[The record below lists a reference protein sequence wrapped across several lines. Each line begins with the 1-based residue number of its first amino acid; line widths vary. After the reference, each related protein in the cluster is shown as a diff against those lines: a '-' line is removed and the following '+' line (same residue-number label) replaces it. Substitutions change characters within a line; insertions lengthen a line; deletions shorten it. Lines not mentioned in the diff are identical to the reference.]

1 MPVGFNSLITH
12 FTWSLESSY
21 LCKREGEKKYPVW
34 GLWGS
39 AGLVAVAYCC
49 SQGERPD
56 QGSAWDADQWGSSER
71 RDPRLRMPDVL
82 LIRLRDDAEISV
94 EKK

>member
-39 AGLVAVAYCC
+39 AGLVAVARAAARVSAQTRVQHGMQTSGEAAKGETSDCECLMCC
-49 SQGERPD
+49 SY
-56 QGSAWDADQWGSSER
+56 
-71 RDPRLRMPDVL
+71 V
-82 LIRLRDDAEISV
+82 
-94 EKK
+94 